1 MQVKVELMLE
11 FDDSATETDIRTI
24 IEGPEYRPSMWCGLG
39 PFIDDNMPEYIGLL
53 EGSWVE
59 NYIINPIEQNS

>member
-11 FDDSATETDIRTI
+11 FDDNATETDIATI
-24 IEGPEYRPSMWCGLG
+24 IEGLDDGPSMWYGLG
-39 PFIDDNMPEYIGLL
+39 PFVDDNMPEYNGLL

-59 NYIINPIEQNS
+59 DYSINPSEKHS